1 MNAVGLAQAGAS
13 NLGAQDNAFSFAAGQ
28 KEFDPNQIGQIAANS
43 SAALAA
49 RGQVGAAEAQAKA
62 QTEIARIQSSVGLD
76 QNQKEYLI
84 AQVNAD
90 TQRAVATLQAM
101 GQNTVAQTQAGG
113 QIGAAQAGATGFGA
127 LLSGDTGV
135 NQQANEILR
144 AQAANNAYGS
154 AQLGQDQS
162 RIDQILRGGL
172 SADQRLA
179 EINAGQSGQ
188 NFANQLN
195 FMSNPSAVGFA
206 TEQGL
211 FGGGN
216 NQVLQDINNSPEGN
230 VPGSYLG
237 LFNSPS
243 PAGAGGN
250 QTTNTG
256 NFNANTL
263 RNASDEQIG
272 FLQGAASAGGQT
284 PSEFNQ
290 EVQSFTP
297 QGV

>member
-1 MNAVGLAQAGAS
+1 
-13 NLGAQDNAFSFAAGQ
+13 
-28 KEFDPNQIGQIAANS
+28 
-43 SAALAA
+43 
-49 RGQVGAAEAQAKA
+49 
-62 QTEIARIQSSVGLD
+62 
-76 QNQKEYLI
+76 
-84 AQVNAD
+84 
-90 TQRAVATLQAM
+90 M

-188 NFANQLN
+188 NQANFLN
-195 FMSNPSAVGFA
+195 FIGNPSAVGFA

-211 FGGGN
+211 FSPGQGLGASAGSN
-216 NQVLQDINNSPEGN
+216 VLQDISNSEAGN
-230 VPGSYLG
+230 IPGS
-237 LFNSPS
+237 LFAFNAPTGG
-243 PAGAGGN
+243 GAGGGE
-250 QTTNTG
+250 TTTANTD
-256 NFNANTL
+256 NFNPTANTI

-272 FLQGAASAGGQT
+272 FMQGAASAGGQS
-284 PSEFNQ
+284 PSEFKAG
-290 EVQSFTP
+290 VQSVSP